1 MYLHYVSSRS
11 TSDRLPGNESPL
23 LNPKSK
29 MNGKRKKEKIQVKL
43 LLRNCGHS
51 CRPSHNLH
59 SKRKLNI

>member
-29 MNGKRKKEKIQVKL
+29 MNGKRKKEKIQVKF

-51 CRPSHNLH
+51 C
-59 SKRKLNI
+59 